1 MQSCSL
7 GVCSLAIRWNFRFWS
22 WQNCFACAFV
32 VQYLLHVFRHLS
44 KERMYKYCPGA
55 LKSMSAKR
63 NVRPWEGTGGEVS
76 LENQSVVVAGCTS
89 SWWWEEKSR
98 DSSCVVGMEGDW
110 LVSFLSL
117 WQMSE
122 KNRPTRRFCRFC
134 PTLGACLGDHFGT
147 IAFGPVVRQP
157 PWPWG
162 CKAKGFVYLMLTRKW
177 KRDRQKWGRI
187 SMFTSSDNLFPKT
200 VLPLGPHLQN
210 SVTSQQH
217 QRLEHMS
224 LSGDAHSSHGS

>member
-1 MQSCSL
+1 MLHNAILWLGGLQSSDRY
-7 GVCSLAIRWNFRFWS
+7 SE
-22 WQNCFACAFV
+22 AF
-32 VQYLLHVFRHLS
+32 LSGDNKIALHVHLWFSIYSMYFRHLS

-55 LKSMSAKR
+55 LKSMSIKR
-63 NVRPWEGTGGEVS
+63 NVRPWEGTVGEVS

-122 KNRPTRRFCRFC
+122 KNQPTRRFCRFC
-134 PTLGACLGDHFGT
+134 PTLGACLGDHSGT
-147 IAFGPVVRQP
+147 IAFGPVVRLP

-187 SMFTSSDNLFPKT
+187 SMFTS
-200 VLPLGPHLQN
+200 LPQDCSSTGSTSSKFCHLPTA
-210 SVTSQQH
+210 SAFGTYEPFWGCSFK
-217 QRLEHMS
+217 S
-224 LSGDAHSSHGS
+224 W